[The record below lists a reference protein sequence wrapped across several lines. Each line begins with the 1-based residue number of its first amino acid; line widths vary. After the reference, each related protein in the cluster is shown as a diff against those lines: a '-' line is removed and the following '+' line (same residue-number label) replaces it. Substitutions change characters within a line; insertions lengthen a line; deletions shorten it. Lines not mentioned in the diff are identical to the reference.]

1 MVLGTEERRG
11 RGGWE
16 EEEGEEDGEEEEGKQ
31 PGSADSTDLGTGV
44 LEADSTKASKSQ
56 A

>member
-11 RGGWE
+11 RGGG

-31 PGSADSTDLGTGV
+31 QGSADSTDLGTGV